1 MRKRIGSFLP
11 KAIPFRAKGYGFFDL
26 VRYTSHR
33 LDILYLGKDYAHPLD
48 ILHIVYFHLH
58 LSFEHSVFRLNQ
70 QADDIDIEVIGY
82 RAGDRV
88 QHANRVDTLNLKC
101 RLERG
106 MMAAPFGIQDAFAKA
121 AFQAHGDRTG
131 TFVVYSNRQ

>member
-1 MRKRIGSFLP
+1 MRKRIGSFLS

-70 QADDIDIEVIGY
+70 QADDIDIEVSDIV
-82 RAGDRV
+82 RV
-88 QHANRVDTLNLKC
+88 IVFNTPIESIPLISSVA
-101 RLERG
+101 
-106 MMAAPFGIQDAFAKA
+106 
-121 AFQAHGDRTG
+121 
-131 TFVVYSNRQ
+131 SNEE